1 MASPT
6 RRLPRAAR
14 REALLEAATR
24 TFAHAGYA
32 ATSIAEVAEVAGVT
46 PLIVYRHFETKEGLY
61 RAVLERVGTRLAAGF
76 PTTVRT
82 RSFGIGAAGTLALA
96 RDDPDGFRVF
106 WRHAAR
112 EPEFAPL
119 VDAVR
124 ARAVAASVAA
134 FGDRVPPRERAWA
147 ARAVVGYVVEAVL
160 TWLEEG
166 DPAHDERFTR
176 ATDAAMRAGVRAWSR
191 PV

>member
-1 MASPT
+1 MATPT

-14 REALLEAATR
+14 REALLEAATS
-24 TFAHAGYA
+24 TFARGGYA
-32 ATSIAEVAEVAGVT
+32 ATAIAQVAETAGVT

-61 RAVLERVGTRLAAGF
+61 RSVLERVAGRLTAGL
-76 PTTVRT
+76 PATVRA

-96 RDDPDGFRVF
+96 RDDPDGFRLF

-124 ARAVAASVAA
+124 ASAVAASVDA
-134 FGDRVPPRERAWA
+134 FGARVAMRERAWA
-147 ARAVVGYVVEAVL
+147 ARAVVGYVIEAVL
-160 TWLEEG
+160 TWLEDG
-166 DPAHDERFTR
+166 DPEQDARFAR

-191 PV
+191 PA

>member
-1 MASPT
+1 MASPN

-32 ATSIAEVAEVAGVT
+32 ATSITEVAETARVT
-46 PLIVYRHFETKEGLY
+46 PLIVYRHFETKERLY
-61 RAVLERVGTRLAAGF
+61 RAVLERVGTRLATGL

-166 DPAHDERFTR
+166 DPAHDERFAR
-176 ATDAAMRAGVRAWSR
+176 ATDAAMRAGVRAWAR
-191 PV
+191 PA